1 MKIDRDRHG
10 DDSIHKK
17 DPLTPYVVSPNS
29 IDISGLG
36 LSSLPKPRS
45 TTVIYPACSNTID
58 GYPYTGLLPCS
69 RQYPFVFAEVKDI
82 EVENEAERDCLLNVR
97 QTISRVSII
106 CFWFADTPYTPRSIS
121 RLHSTGHTQL
131 FSPSPSLLSADR
143 PRQRRVR
150 PGRGAPYPPEPEPVA
165 TQEPIPAS
173 SLFDQRIPPTPS

>member
-29 IDISGLG
+29 IDTSRLG

-45 TTVIYPACSNTID
+45 TTVIYPACSNTLD
-58 GYPYTGLLPCS
+58 GYTGLFPCS

-106 CFWFADTPYTPRSIS
+106 CLWFADTPRTRKSLS
-121 RLHSTGHTQL
+121 RLHSTGHIQL
-131 FSPSPSLLSADR
+131 LSPSPSLLSADR

-150 PGRGAPYPPEPEPVA
+150 PGRGAPYPPEPEPVTEA
-165 TQEPIPAS
+165 KPESIPAS
-173 SLFDQRIPPTPS
+173 PLFDQRIPPTPS